1 MIEVRIHGRGGQGL
15 ILRGEKVVAV
25 ELVHMKR
32 LANAEGRLK
41 RVAFEGTE
49 SLLSVDQVIP
59 AIGQTV
65 DPAGLETVLK
75 QGSFM
80 PADEWG
86 RIAGHPGVYTGG
98 DTRGDHGTVS
108 EAVGDGR
115 RAARAIDAYIK
126 AESDSLGTEAGPW
139 LGFEQLNVNYFVL
152 APRPHAA
159 SLSVTERTSSAEID
173 SGLEWSATRCS
184 PRPTAVCPAMT
195 AWPATTAGHCAR
207 MWPC

>member
-115 RAARAIDAYIK
+115 RAARAIK
-126 AESDSLGTEAGPW
+126 AESDSLGTEAGAW
-139 LGFEQLNVNYFVL
+139 LGL
-152 APRPHAA
+152 RRGHAA
-159 SLSVTERTSSAEID
+159 QRRIADPVRGGGD
-173 SGLEWSATRCS
+173 SQAS
-184 PRPTAVCPAMT
+184 
-195 AWPATTAGHCAR
+195 H
-207 MWPC
+207 